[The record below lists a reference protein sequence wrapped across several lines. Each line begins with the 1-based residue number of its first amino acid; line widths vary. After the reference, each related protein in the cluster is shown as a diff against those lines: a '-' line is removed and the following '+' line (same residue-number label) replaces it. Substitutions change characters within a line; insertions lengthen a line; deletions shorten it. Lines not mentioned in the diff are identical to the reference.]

1 MCYSQNLDLGI
12 IPNCA
17 TFWPESLILPALAHS
32 NLLSDKF
39 WVSTSYV
46 SSIFSISTLP
56 MFLSLPIYYF
66 NHILVKTLN
75 LFFFQSFYYSCL
87 PKSNIGPVRLSTT
100 SRILYRFVNTTE
112 EKDSTMRYISV
123 TVYFC
128 YSSCAQLPPSLLSIL
143 LGFPKFPTHHLPTP

>member
-1 MCYSQNLDLGI
+1 MFPL
-12 IPNCA
+12 
-17 TFWPESLILPALAHS
+17 FSLSALFPCS
-32 NLLSDKF
+32 FPYLS
-39 WVSTSYV
+39 
-46 SSIFSISTLP
+46 IISTT
-56 MFLSLPIYYF
+56 FLLKLS
-66 NHILVKTLN
+66 T
-75 LFFFQSFYYSCL
+75 FFFQSFYYSCL

-143 LGFPKFPTHHLPTP
+143 LGFPKFATHHLPTPSCQWVSLLFTGKKKKRKRKGSK